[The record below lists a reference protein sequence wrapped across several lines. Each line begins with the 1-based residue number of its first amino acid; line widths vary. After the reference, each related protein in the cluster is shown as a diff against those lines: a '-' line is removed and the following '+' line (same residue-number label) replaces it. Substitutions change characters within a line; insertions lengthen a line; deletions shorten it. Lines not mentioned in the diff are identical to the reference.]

1 MPYTESE
8 QAYLSRLGQRIR
20 SLRKQRGLSQEAL
33 AFEAGL
39 DRTYVSSVEQGERN
53 IAVLNLGKL
62 AGALGAGVTEL
73 LGKSE
78 KGWQNRN
85 SIVYFLLGNI
95 SI

>member
-1 MPYTESE
+1 MPYTESK

-53 IAVLNLGKL
+53 IAVLNLAKL
-62 AGALGAGVTEL
+62 ARALGVGVAEL
-73 LGKSE
+73 LGE
-78 KGWQNRN
+78 EGEG
-85 SIVYFLLGNI
+85 LAE
-95 SI
+95 